1 MKPGDKLPITGLDWT
16 IVSAAGSVLEKPLP
30 GAGKPNPF
38 CADFKPMDVDPT
50 ENARSTG
57 SFIVFGKFRMVDLG
71 DLTWNKEHDLM
82 CPNNKI
88 GQVDFYV
95 VSHHGQDI
103 SNSAVL
109 VHALHAKAAIMDNG
123 EKKGGTVAAWDTV
136 HSSPGL
142 QDIWQ
147 SHFSA
152 AGGQEHN
159 SDEKMIANMTSS
171 PDPGNYLKLVAHKDG
186 HFEITNPRTGYSKKY

>member
-1 MKPGDKLPITGLDWT
+1 
-16 IVSAAGSVLEKPLP
+16 
-30 GAGKPNPF
+30 
-38 CADFKPMDVDPT
+38 
-50 ENARSTG
+50 
-57 SFIVFGKFRMVDLG
+57 
-71 DLTWNKEHDLM
+71 M

-88 GQVDFYV
+88 GQVDLYV
-95 VSHHGQDI
+95 VSHHGLDI

-109 VHALHAKAAIMDNG
+109 VHALHPKAAIMDNG

-159 SDEKMIANMTSS
+159 SDEKMIANMTAT
-171 PDPGNYLKLVAHKDG
+171 PDAGNYLKLVAHKDG